1 MQNVEPSVFGGR
13 VMGPEPHC
21 TGLDVAVEIG
31 ELQLSWTPKTW
42 RLRGRNQKDS
52 KGTRAEECRRCMRS
66 WAVLG
71 TLIQHLSQ
79 LNSLVTWQVCS
90 GLWGQL
96 LRSVRGGG
104 DQSGLNL
111 QSENS
116 AL

>member
-1 MQNVEPSVFGGR
+1 MQNMEPSVFGGR

-21 TGLDVAVEIG
+21 TDLDVAVDIG
-31 ELQLSWTPKTW
+31 ELQLSWIPKTW

-52 KGTRAEECRRCMRS
+52 KSTRAEECRHCVRL

-71 TLIQHLSQ
+71 TLVQHLSQ
-79 LNSLVTWQVCS
+79 LNSLVMWQMCS

-104 DQSGLNL
+104 DQSGLTL
-111 QSENS
+111 QGENS